1 MKTFLHYT
9 KERELDEGVLSTIGG
24 VAGSLTRGVSKVA
37 KGADWFRSN
46 IAPAFQQGAKNGSF
60 LRAVGGVASD
70 ITSAAE
76 KKRDAERQHA
86 YSADVDQI
94 AAAFRPLPRNHAH
107 IAQHQTNLA
116 SIKNTYRGKPEEAS
130 RATEKYVNDY
140 AEVIR
145 THQSN
150 PSNKN
155 IPVPGP
161 TWKKP

>member
-1 MKTFLHYT
+1 MKTFLHYS
-9 KERELDEGVLSTIGG
+9 KERELDEGVFGAL
-24 VAGSLTRGVSKVA
+24 GSLTRIASKVA
-37 KGADWFRSN
+37 RGAEWFKSN
-46 IAPAFQQGAKNGSF
+46 VAPAFQAGAKPGST
-60 LRAVGGVASD
+60 LSAGGNVASA

-76 KKRDAERQHA
+76 KKRNAQRQHA

-94 AAAFRPLPRNHAH
+94 AAAFRPLPRTHAD
-107 IAQHQTNLA
+107 IVQHQTNLA
-116 SIKNTYRGKPEEAS
+116 SIKNTYRGNPEEAD

-140 AEVIR
+140 AKVIR

-161 TWKKP
+161 VWKKP